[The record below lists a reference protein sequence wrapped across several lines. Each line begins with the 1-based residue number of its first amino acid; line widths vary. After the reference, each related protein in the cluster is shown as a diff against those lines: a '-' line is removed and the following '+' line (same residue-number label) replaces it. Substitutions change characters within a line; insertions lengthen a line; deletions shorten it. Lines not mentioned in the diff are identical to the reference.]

1 MTTDR
6 PTPAGRRLTRAGL
19 ALLLL
24 SAGALGAAAACG
36 DDDEPNNFI
45 GVTDAEP
52 PRLGERADAG
62 ASNR

>member
-6 PTPAGRRLTRAGL
+6 PLPTGRRLTLASL
-19 ALLLL
+19 ALLLT
-24 SAGALGAAAACG
+24 AAALGSAAACG

-52 PRLGERADAG
+52 PRLGERSDAG
-62 ASNR
+62 PPR